1 MIQRPIIITL
11 YLVLIGFIVFLS
23 KLIFGKVFS
32 VILEV
37 FLYSVLNS
45 YYCYDYKAS
54 LLEIDTEMSLELFE
68 RQWVYFFGFG
78 FPFTVFMYMM
88 KDVGSSLYF
97 LFFPFMIVLSMDE
110 QGQGILPYQEKRV
123 SSVHPPLLSV
133 AYLPNRL
140 VLRWINKKLLGVEGS
155 DS

>member
-1 MIQRPIIITL
+1 MLQIKLQRIEGRDERIKNPGRHLRKLQQLDPKDCVQGKAKSIDMIQRPIIITL
-11 YLVLIGFIVFLS
+11 YLVLIGFVVFFS
-23 KLIFGKVFS
+23 KMIFGQVFS

-110 QGQGILPYQEKRV
+110 QG
-123 SSVHPPLLSV
+123 
-133 AYLPNRL
+133 
-140 VLRWINKKLLGVEGS
+140 
-155 DS
+155 

>member
-110 QGQGILPYQEKRV
+110 QG
-123 SSVHPPLLSV
+123 
-133 AYLPNRL
+133 
-140 VLRWINKKLLGVEGS
+140 
-155 DS
+155 